1 MSFYLGIDLG
11 TTGTKS
17 VLFDDGGNLLGK
29 GYKGYSLITPK
40 ENIFEQSPEDW
51 YSAVVETVKSAI
63 SNFDGV
69 VDALSVS
76 AQGGSFVFCD
86 VNEKGEIIALTNAI
100 TWMDRRAELEAEEF
114 CDKIYAINGVKIG
127 AGSVLSKILWFKK
140 HKPEI
145 FAKTKLILST
155 SDYVYYKLTGRAVI
169 DYTSAAMMGFFDSD
183 KNAYN
188 KELLNLVGL
197 NESQL
202 PVVLN
207 PGDFIDNANKEFISK
222 VGLEKD
228 IKVYCGLH
236 DQFAASLGANYFSN
250 NDVIIST
257 GTTWVVF
264 ARNLEKKLGKFSTR
278 KHPDGGYG
286 YFNSAVSS
294 GTVLE
299 WTKNNYNLS
308 YDEMNKLASESVIDE
323 KLFVYPFV
331 SGNGSYR
338 GDNLLTYGVEGVS
351 FKHKKGDIFRAT
363 MESVAF
369 EIKQIIND
377 FKQKGFEL
385 NNFIVTGGATRSDIW
400 MQILSDVLGE
410 KLYISEQVDGCCFGA
425 YSVAKKGETNSFEKF
440 QFTGVVIEP
449 NKVNNALYEK
459 KFLAYNQNLSIKQ
472 KF

>member
-1 MSFYLGIDLG
+1 
-11 TTGTKS
+11 
-17 VLFDDGGNLLGK
+17 
-29 GYKGYSLITPK
+29 
-40 ENIFEQSPEDW
+40 
-51 YSAVVETVKSAI
+51 
-63 SNFDGV
+63 
-69 VDALSVS
+69 
-76 AQGGSFVFCD
+76 
-86 VNEKGEIIALTNAI
+86 
-100 TWMDRRAELEAEEF
+100 
-114 CDKIYAINGVKIG
+114 
-127 AGSVLSKILWFKK
+127 
-140 HKPEI
+140 
-145 FAKTKLILST
+145 
-155 SDYVYYKLTGRAVI
+155 
-169 DYTSAAMMGFFDSD
+169 
-183 KNAYN
+183 
-188 KELLNLVGL
+188 
-197 NESQL
+197 
-202 PVVLN
+202 
-207 PGDFIDNANKEFISK
+207 
-222 VGLEKD
+222 
-228 IKVYCGLH
+228 
-236 DQFAASLGANYFSN
+236 
-250 NDVIIST
+250 
-257 GTTWVVF
+257 
-264 ARNLEKKLGKFSTR
+264 
-278 KHPDGGYG
+278 
-286 YFNSAVSS
+286 
-294 GTVLE
+294 
-299 WTKNNYNLS
+299 
-308 YDEMNKLASESVIDE
+308 MNKLASESVIDE